1 MSLLLLLNKNKLDQ
15 QKTQQFDHEQR
26 LGTRQNLWERPP
38 GIDLGG
44 PRLFFYLVPK
54 LTYFVFDQLS
64 AVGFEEVVKYNNLE
78 TRDEKKCLGPGLCPV
93 AVPINFAP
101 SLR

>member
-1 MSLLLLLNKNKLDQ
+1 M
-15 QKTQQFDHEQR
+15 
-26 LGTRQNLWERPP
+26 GTAPGHRP
-38 GIDLGG
+38 GG

-54 LTYFVFDQLS
+54 LTYFVFGQLS

-101 SLR
+101 SLIRPVFEPYLSFGELLIIL

>member
-1 MSLLLLLNKNKLDQ
+1 MR
-15 QKTQQFDHEQR
+15 TAPGH
-26 LGTRQNLWERPP
+26 RP
-38 GIDLGG
+38 GG

-101 SLR
+101 SLKFYRRYCSGSLNS

>member
-1 MSLLLLLNKNKLDQ
+1 MEKWNKEISNGATDCFL
-15 QKTQQFDHEQR
+15 TFFE
-26 LGTRQNLWERPP
+26 LGTR
-38 GIDLGG
+38 

-54 LTYFVFDQLS
+54 LPYFVFDQLS

-101 SLR
+101 SLRTDFCSFF